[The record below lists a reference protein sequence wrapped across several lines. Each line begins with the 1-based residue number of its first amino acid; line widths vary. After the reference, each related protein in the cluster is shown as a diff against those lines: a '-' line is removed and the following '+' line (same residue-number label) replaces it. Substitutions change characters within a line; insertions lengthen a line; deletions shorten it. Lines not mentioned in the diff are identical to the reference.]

1 MAGNTNTPPAIW
13 NVGDSVGKGFAG
25 GTAAL
30 PASPSYVGTGTD
42 TPTAS
47 PPAAGSP
54 LFILTPAEEL
64 FVWGGT
70 AWVGPYGLGS
80 TFAASSHTHT

>member
-1 MAGNTNTPPAIW
+1 MAGNLNTP
-13 NVGDSVGKGFAG
+13 SVRWEVG
-25 GTAAL
+25 GTSGIDAYGNTASL
-30 PASPSYVGTGTD
+30 PAAPTYVGSGTD

-54 LFILTPAEEL
+54 LFIMTPTEEL

-70 AWVGPYGLGS
+70 AWVGPYGLAS
-80 TFAASSHTHT
+80 NFASSSHSHT